1 MAIFMLQ
8 CWYYIG
14 VMMLYGGF
22 RYAELKARYVSVE
35 EAKSDLEHTL
45 REKRTECE
53 RLQQDL
59 EHSSAAAQR
68 SARSS
73 GSAASGGA
81 DARVNTSRVSWQSD
95 QRRLSGDHRSS
106 SGSRGHSSQNQQ
118 ETDRGRDRLASE
130 DSQYVD
136 GARFEESVG
145 GGGLATST
153 PTQYALHPPETAQ
166 QALHEKNALIH
177 LLRVSS

>member
-1 MAIFMLQ
+1 MLQ

-14 VMMLYGGF
+14 VMMLYRGF

-35 EAKSDLEHTL
+35 EEKSDLEHTL

-59 EHSSAAAQR
+59 EHSSAAAHR

-95 QRRLSGDHRSS
+95 QRRLPGDHHSS
-106 SGSRGHSSQNQQ
+106 SRGHSSQNQQ

-153 PTQYALHPPETAQ
+153 PTQYALHPPETTQ